1 MLKSTGIP
9 HDRSKDQ
16 GRKQD
21 GNKRRFESGATT
33 YTNAVVNDMLNYAE
47 NYGRDSRIRLENM
60 PEGAFIEDWEFKLE
74 EITEEFICTPRYF
87 LMCWLASCCLN
98 QKMSLGEF
106 PEFV

>member
-1 MLKSTGIP
+1 MLKSTSIP
-9 HDRSKDQ
+9 HGWSKEQ

-21 GNKRRFESGATT
+21 ENKRRFESGATT

-74 EITEEFICTPRYF
+74 ETQRSLSVPRDIF
-87 LMCWLASCCLN
+87 LCAGWH
-98 QKMSLGEF
+98 
-106 PEFV
+106 PVV